1 VSVTRRVLTLHAPV
15 KPAVADELLTA
26 IEGALLRAGAERV
39 RIDPTSGYDLVV
51 LADMPAHATGVVEA
65 AVALGASDAGDPV
78 PC

>member
-1 VSVTRRVLTLHAPV
+1 MSVTRRVLTLHAPV

-39 RIDPTSGYDLVV
+39 WIDPTSGYDLTV
-51 LADMPAHATGVVEA
+51 LAEMPDHATGVVEA
-65 AVALGASDAGDPV
+65 AVALGTGEADAV